1 MRARQGEARRPR
13 APLHP
18 LVTPA
23 SSRTMDPRGREPPGN
38 GFFHPRDSDL
48 SRRTECKAQGPSS
61 ARKVQKADR
70 EKMRRD
76 KLNEQFQEL
85 GNALDPDRPRNDKAT
100 ILGDTIQM
108 LKDLTSQVNKLKAEY
123 TSLSEE
129 ARELTQEKNELR
141 DEKASLKSE
150 VDNLNSQY
158 QQRMRVVYPWAGME
172 PSVIIGPPTSYPY
185 PVPVP
190 VPIPSGAVPMHPQLQ
205 AYPFFRSQTSG
216 AIPNACT
223 PYMAYT
229 QPCHPPTDHPP
240 NQLSSQIALSSSH
253 RSNNPARDCRSKSST
268 LQQAS
273 CEVRS
278 SDVADVATDLELKT
292 PGSSGPSHSEVANK
306 DSSSDSKTK
315 KECIKQINGSTI
327 TEGTSSSRCSSISPP
342 DVSNSVGDG

>member
-1 MRARQGEARRPR
+1 
-13 APLHP
+13 
-18 LVTPA
+18 
-23 SSRTMDPRGREPPGN
+23 MDPHGREPPEN

-48 SRRTECKAQGPSS
+48 SQRTECKAQGLYS

-150 VDNLNSQY
+150 VDNLNNQY
-158 QQRMRVVYPWAGME
+158 QQRMRVMYPWAGME
-172 PSVIIGPPTSYPY
+172 PSVIIGPPPAYPY
-185 PVPVP
+185 PVP

-216 AIPNACT
+216 AIPNTCT

-240 NQLSSQIALSSSH
+240 NQLSSQVALSSSH
-253 RSNNPARDCRSKSST
+253 RSNNSAPDCRSKSST

-273 CEVRS
+273 CGVRS

-292 PGSSGPSHSEVANK
+292 PGSSGPSHSEAANK

-327 TEGTSSSRCSSISPP
+327 TEGTSSSRCSSSGPP

>member
-1 MRARQGEARRPR
+1 
-13 APLHP
+13 
-18 LVTPA
+18 
-23 SSRTMDPRGREPPGN
+23 MDPRGRQPPED

-48 SRRTECKAQGPSS
+48 SQRTECKAQGPSS
-61 ARKVQKADR
+61 RKVQKADR

-150 VDNLNSQY
+150 VDNLNNQY
-158 QQRMRVVYPWAGME
+158 QQRMRLIYPWAGME
-172 PSVIIGPPTSYPY
+172 PSVVIGPPPAYPY
-185 PVPVP
+185 PVP

-216 AIPNACT
+216 TIPSACT
-223 PYMAYT
+223 PYVAYA
-229 QPCHPPTDHPP
+229 QPCHPPTEQPS
-240 NQLSSQIALSSSH
+240 NQLNSPVAHSSSH
-253 RSNNPARDCRSKSST
+253 QSNSPARDCRSKSST

-273 CEVRS
+273 CGVRS
-278 SDVADVATDLELKT
+278 SDVGDVATDLELKT
-292 PGSSGPSHSEVANK
+292 PGSSGPSHSELANK
-306 DSSSDSKTK
+306 DSSSVSKTK
-315 KECIKQINGSTI
+315 KQSIKQINGSTI
-327 TEGTSSSRCSSISPP
+327 TEGTSSSRCSSSGPP